1 VARDAVAAGG
11 GGFDLR
17 AHAVQGVPVLSGPSP
32 AMTPPVPASTRHPA
46 GLSTLFFLEMWERFS
61 YYGMRAI
68 LMLFMIAAIETGG
81 LGFSEQYA
89 GAVYGLYTAGVYL
102 LAVPGGWLADR
113 LIGQQ
118 RAVWYGGIIIALGHF
133 TLAIPT
139 LQCFFLGLFL
149 IVVGTGLLKPNV
161 STLVGELYPEG
172 GSRRDAGF
180 SIYYMGINLGAFIGP
195 LIVGWLGEKVDWHY
209 GFAAAGVGMV
219 LGLIQYRL
227 QLPKLGD
234 AGRLPTRNLA
244 DPADPARL
252 RREWTGMWAAVGLL
266 VALAALAWF
275 GVLRVDPVLLARST
289 VGVILGVA
297 VVYFAYILVLG
308 KLDAVERR
316 RIWLLA
322 ILFLGAALFW
332 AGFEQAGSSLNVFAE
347 RHTDRVLFGWE
358 VPASWFQSINPI
370 FIILLAPVFAAI
382 WIRLGVRNLDPSL
395 PLKFGLGLISL
406 GLGFGVMAF
415 AATLAA
421 QGEQVL
427 PLWLVLTY
435 LLHTTG
441 ELCVS
446 PVGLSAVTKLAPRKF
461 LSQMLG
467 LWFISIS
474 MGNLIAGLVA
484 GRFDSESLPQ
494 MPGLFLNILLWTA
507 VPGLILVFASRW
519 LRHLAGGRL

>member
-1 VARDAVAAGG
+1 MNSV
-11 GGFDLR
+11 
-17 AHAVQGVPVLSGPSP
+17 
-32 AMTPPVPASTRHPA
+32 PPVPTRHPA

-68 LMLFMIAAIETGG
+68 LMLFMVAAVESGG
-81 LGFSEQYA
+81 LGFTEQYA

-118 RAVWYGGIIIALGHF
+118 QAVWYGGIVIALGHF
-133 TLAIPT
+133 ALAVPT
-139 LQCFFLGLFL
+139 IEFFFLGLFL

-161 STLVGELYPEG
+161 STIVGELYPEG

-180 SIYYMGINLGAFIGP
+180 SIFYMGINLGAFIGP

-219 LGLIQYRL
+219 LGLVQYRI
-227 QLPKLGD
+227 QRPKLGD
-234 AGRLPTRNLA
+234 AGRLPTRDFA
-244 DPADPARL
+244 DPADPLRL
-252 RREWTGMWAAVGLL
+252 RREWLGMWVATTAMALLAV
-266 VALAALAWF
+266 LAYI

-297 VVYFAYILVLG
+297 VVYFAYILLLG
-308 KLDAVERR
+308 RLDAAERKR
-316 RIWLLA
+316 VWLLA

-332 AGFEQAGSSLNVFAE
+332 SGFEQAGSSLNVFAD
-347 RHTDRVLFGWE
+347 RHTDRLMFGWE
-358 VPASWFQSINPI
+358 IPASWFQSINPI
-370 FIILLAPVFAAI
+370 FIITLAPVFAAI
-382 WIRLGVRNLDPSL
+382 WIRLGARNLDPSL
-395 PLKFGLGLISL
+395 PAKFGLGLISL
-406 GLGFGVMAF
+406 GLGFAVMAF

-421 QGEQVL
+421 QGQQVL

-461 LSQMLG
+461 LGQMMG

-474 MGNLIAGLVA
+474 MGNLIAGLIA

-494 MPGLFLNILLWTA
+494 MPGLFLNIFLWTA
-507 VPGLILVFASRW
+507 VPGILLLLLARW
-519 LRHLAGGRL
+519 LRGLSGGRM

>member
-1 VARDAVAAGG
+1 
-11 GGFDLR
+11 
-17 AHAVQGVPVLSGPSP
+17 
-32 AMTPPVPASTRHPA
+32 MKPASTAPLPHPA
-46 GLSTLFFLEMWERFS
+46 GIYTLFFLEMWERFS

-68 LMLFMIAAIETGG
+68 LFLFMVAAVETGG
-81 LGFSEQYA
+81 LGFTEQYA

-102 LAVPGGWLADR
+102 LAVPGGWVADR

-133 TLAIPT
+133 TLAVPT

-161 STLVGELYPEG
+161 STIVGELYPEG

-180 SIYYMGINLGAFIGP
+180 SLFYMGINLGAFIGP
-195 LIVGWLGEKVDWHY
+195 LIVGWLGEKVNWHY

-219 LGLIQYRL
+219 AGLIQYHL
-227 QLPKLGD
+227 QRNKLGD
-234 AGRLPTRNLA
+234 AGLLPTRDA
-244 DPADPARL
+244 SAPDDAQKL
-252 RREWTGMWAAVGLL
+252 RREWTGMWIAAGGLALIALLSFVGI
-266 VALAALAWF
+266 
-275 GVLRVDPVLLARST
+275 LRVDPVLLARGT

-297 VVYFAYILVLG
+297 VVYFAYILILG
-308 KLDAVERR
+308 KIDAAERKR
-316 RIWLLA
+316 VWLLA
-322 ILFLGAALFW
+322 VLFIGAALFW

-347 RHTDRVLFGWE
+347 RHTDRVMFGWE

-370 FIILLAPVFAAI
+370 FIILLAPVFAAM
-382 WIRLGVRNLDPSL
+382 WIRLGMRNLDPSL
-395 PLKFGLGLISL
+395 PVKFGLGLISL
-406 GLGFGVMAF
+406 GLGFTVMAF

-421 QGEQVL
+421 SGERVL

-461 LSQMLG
+461 LGQMMG

-494 MPGLFLNILLWTA
+494 MPGLFINIFLWTA
-507 VPGLILVFASRW
+507 VPGIVLLLISRW
-519 LRHLAGGRL
+519 LRNMSGGRM